1 MSYPSPMAIDEVQTT
16 TEADAGS
23 QPVMVEARAISKI
36 YSAGPLEVHALD
48 GVDLEVRRGEFMA
61 VMGPSGSGKTT
72 LLNCMSG
79 LDEVSLGEV
88 FVEGKSLSKLSDSA
102 RTSYRAR
109 RMGFIFQAY
118 NLLPV
123 FSAVEN
129 VELPLLL
136 VGVKSKAA
144 RRTALDALDA
154 VGLADRAHHRPAEM
168 SGGEQQRVA
177 VARAIAP
184 DPAVLW
190 ADEPTGNL
198 DSENA
203 EKVMELLESL
213 NRDRLLTIA
222 MVTHDEDLGA
232 RARRVVRMRDGKL
245 EQG

>member
-1 MSYPSPMAIDEVQTT
+1 MALDERHSSHDADPS
-16 TEADAGS
+16 S
-23 QPVMVEARAISKI
+23 QPVMVEAKGISKI
-36 YSAGPLEVHALD
+36 YSTGHLEVHALD

-88 FVEGKSLSKLSDSA
+88 FVEGESLSKLSDSA

-144 RRTALDALDA
+144 RKTALDALDA
-154 VGLADRAHHRPAEM
+154 VGLSDRANHRPAEM

-198 DSENA
+198 DTENA
-203 EKVMELLESL
+203 DKIMDLLETL
-213 NRDRLLTIA
+213 NRERLLAIA
-222 MVTHDEDLGA
+222 MVTHDEDLGS

-245 EQG
+245 E